1 MQDAVHF
8 VVGRFNAM
16 LASDGARLDVVR
28 SEGDELVLQY
38 VAGPDGTCDAC
49 VLDPDDLDVLVTE
62 ALARQGAATTAVT
75 ILR

>member
-8 VVGRFNAM
+8 VVGRFNAI

-28 SEGDELVLQY
+28 AEGDELVLRY
-38 VAGPDGTCDAC
+38 VPGPDGACDAC

-62 ALARQGAATTAVT
+62 ALVRQGAATTAVT
-75 ILR
+75 IRR

>member
-38 VAGPDGTCDAC
+38 VAGPDGACDAC

-62 ALARQGAATTAVT
+62 ALARQGATTTAVT